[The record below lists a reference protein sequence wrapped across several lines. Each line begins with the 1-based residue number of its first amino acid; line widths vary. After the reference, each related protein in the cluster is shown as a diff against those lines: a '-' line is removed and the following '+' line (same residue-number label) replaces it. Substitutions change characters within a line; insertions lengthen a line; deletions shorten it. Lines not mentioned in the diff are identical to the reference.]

1 MQYFRHWQPAVP
13 RCRSTTYPDKEDFS
27 DLEGCHH
34 LYTHLN
40 VLWDTQQLLD
50 NNYLNKTSK
59 QLLST
64 LVFIT
69 HQSNHYILV
78 DYSEQ

>member
-1 MQYFRHWQPAVP
+1 MHFQISGNCARAV
-13 RCRSTTYPDKEDFS
+13 TDLS
-27 DLEGCHH
+27 DLEGFYH
-34 LYTHLN
+34 LYTYLN
-40 VLWDTQQLLD
+40 ALWDTQQLLD
-50 NNYLNKTSK
+50 NNYLNTTSK
-59 QLLST
+59 QLIST